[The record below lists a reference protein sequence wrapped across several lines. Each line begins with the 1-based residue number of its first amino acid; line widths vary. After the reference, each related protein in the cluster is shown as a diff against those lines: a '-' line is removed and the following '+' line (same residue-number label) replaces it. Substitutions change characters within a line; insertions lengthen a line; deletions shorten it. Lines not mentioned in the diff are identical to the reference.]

1 MLSLSLTGLLFYPA
15 LIVSIAMMAKAYR
28 ENRYNFI
35 IMLLLFGGSYGM
47 TKDTTLP
54 IKAYDICLIVSVI
67 LAFIFIKAPIV
78 KRTLTIIVG
87 YGIGLLII
95 ASFSA
100 ELMSIQL
107 YTWRNYIAFIL
118 FIIPIV
124 VFSRKEF
131 SLHEFWIAL
140 MPYVLLACIFYIID
154 GFILCG
160 NVMMPATAAS
170 RQSTFFDP
178 LMSPFSF
185 HLFRKYPPGLFPMV
199 LVVYPVAKY
208 YKLRIWQWAVIF
220 MGLMASL
227 TFTVITGFF
236 AAYIFFRFGIRRLFQ
251 TILIGIMAMVAGYF
265 IDGLLPEVKK
275 GDVIE
280 SKLRI
285 KSGVDQFFELMD
297 ATDDED
303 IAQFA
308 SGRMAQIL
316 PKIEIISDEGR
327 QLTGLGFLHPE
338 RNTVSRYVIT
348 NEYYSDISENEEVA
362 ALVEVIPVQIYIS
375 TGWLGLILHVI
386 FLILLY
392 LLIRRLKE
400 SAYFISVIFCCV
412 WFGLGGFC
420 GLIYVHGLLLAAVA
434 FSAVILNSRSSL
446 PGFPKTTPQPIYNRF
461 HH

>member
-140 MPYVLLACIFYIID
+140 MPYVLLD
-154 GFILCG
+154 
-160 NVMMPATAAS
+160 
-170 RQSTFFDP
+170 
-178 LMSPFSF
+178 
-185 HLFRKYPPGLFPMV
+185 RKS
-199 LVVYPVAKY
+199 VV
-208 YKLRIWQWAVIF
+208 
-220 MGLMASL
+220 
-227 TFTVITGFF
+227 
-236 AAYIFFRFGIRRLFQ
+236 
-251 TILIGIMAMVAGYF
+251 
-265 IDGLLPEVKK
+265 
-275 GDVIE
+275 
-280 SKLRI
+280 
-285 KSGVDQFFELMD
+285 
-297 ATDDED
+297 
-303 IAQFA
+303 
-308 SGRMAQIL
+308 
-316 PKIEIISDEGR
+316 
-327 QLTGLGFLHPE
+327 
-338 RNTVSRYVIT
+338 
-348 NEYYSDISENEEVA
+348 
-362 ALVEVIPVQIYIS
+362 
-375 TGWLGLILHVI
+375 
-386 FLILLY
+386 
-392 LLIRRLKE
+392 
-400 SAYFISVIFCCV
+400 
-412 WFGLGGFC
+412 
-420 GLIYVHGLLLAAVA
+420 
-434 FSAVILNSRSSL
+434 
-446 PGFPKTTPQPIYNRF
+446 
-461 HH
+461 

>member
-160 NVMMPATAAS
+160 NVLMPATAA
-170 RQSTFFDP
+170 
-178 LMSPFSF
+178 
-185 HLFRKYPPGLFPMV
+185 
-199 LVVYPVAKY
+199 
-208 YKLRIWQWAVIF
+208 
-220 MGLMASL
+220 
-227 TFTVITGFF
+227 
-236 AAYIFFRFGIRRLFQ
+236 
-251 TILIGIMAMVAGYF
+251 
-265 IDGLLPEVKK
+265 
-275 GDVIE
+275 
-280 SKLRI
+280 
-285 KSGVDQFFELMD
+285 
-297 ATDDED
+297 
-303 IAQFA
+303 
-308 SGRMAQIL
+308 
-316 PKIEIISDEGR
+316 
-327 QLTGLGFLHPE
+327 
-338 RNTVSRYVIT
+338 
-348 NEYYSDISENEEVA
+348 
-362 ALVEVIPVQIYIS
+362 
-375 TGWLGLILHVI
+375 
-386 FLILLY
+386 
-392 LLIRRLKE
+392 
-400 SAYFISVIFCCV
+400 
-412 WFGLGGFC
+412 
-420 GLIYVHGLLLAAVA
+420 
-434 FSAVILNSRSSL
+434 
-446 PGFPKTTPQPIYNRF
+446 
-461 HH
+461 